1 MERKSNVSKA
11 RRLLYVRDWLEWK
24 EKRKKILKVS
34 IMITKSQAYQLTEIL
49 GLPEAKVEDMIS
61 VEGVGLFFVIN
72 STRVDAVC
80 PDCGK
85 RSGHLHMNHWYNIE
99 DLPWNEQ
106 PVHLRVNRRQFWCK
120 HCGQVFSEEL
130 AFVKKRRTYT
140 QRFADEIVSQVLGSS
155 IHYVAKRTG
164 LSDEQIETMI
174 EDAGESYLP
183 QVPKSLKYLG
193 IDEIT
198 VVKGQGNYY
207 GVLVDLETHQPI
219 TLLPARTQ
227 EALGEIFSQW
237 GEEVLKGIEGVS
249 IDLWRPYQSLVAEM
263 IPNATIVADRFHVTK
278 LLNEELDKQRK
289 AEKQAAKKI
298 RKKVERE
305 RVLKGLTGSKYALLK
320 NKKDLNE
327 QQEAK
332 LEEVCEICPTLAEM
346 HRLKED
352 FRDIFDKFE
361 NWTDGTL
368 KLLDWMKKSS
378 TLFNGICGTI
388 KRWFGE
394 ITSYFELSITNGV
407 VEGINNQGNR
417 MKKRGQKMLDCWR
430 IERRKWSLRAAL

>member
-1 MERKSNVSKA
+1 
-11 RRLLYVRDWLEWK
+11 
-24 EKRKKILKVS
+24 
-34 IMITKSQAYQLTEIL
+34 MITKSQANQLTELL
-49 GLPEAKVEDMIS
+49 GLPDATVEDMTS
-61 VEGVGLFFVIN
+61 VDGVGLFFVIN

-80 PDCGK
+80 PDCEK
-85 RSGHLHMNHWYNIE
+85 RSRHLHTNNWYNIE

-106 PVHLRVNRRQFWCK
+106 SVILRVNRRQFWCK
-120 HCGQVFSEEL
+120 NCRQVFSEEL
-130 AFVKKRRTYT
+130 AFVKKRRTHT

-155 IHYVAKRTG
+155 IHRVAKRTG

-183 QVPKSLKYLG
+183 QVPTSLKYLG

-227 EALGEIFSQW
+227 EALREIFSQW

-263 IPNATIVADRFHVTK
+263 MPNATIVADRFHVTK
-278 LLNEELDKQRK
+278 LLNDELDEQRK

-305 RVLKGLTGSKYALLK
+305 RVLNGLTGSKYALLK

-332 LEEVCEICPTLAEM
+332 LEEVCEVCPTLAEM

-352 FRDIFDKFE
+352 FRDIFDKSE
-361 NWTDGTL
+361 NWADGTL
-368 KLLDWMKKSS
+368 KLLDWMKESS

-407 VEGINNQGNR
+407 VEGINNKLKLIKRLGYGFGNF
-417 MKKRGQKMLDCWR
+417 DNFN
-430 IERRKWSLRAAL
+430 LRVLLSWIFPLKTA

>member
-1 MERKSNVSKA
+1 M
-11 RRLLYVRDWLEWK
+11 
-24 EKRKKILKVS
+24 LKVN
-34 IMITKSQAYQLTEIL
+34 IMITKSEAHQLTELL
-49 GLPEAKVEDMIS
+49 GLPEARVEDMTL

-85 RSGHLHMNHWYNIE
+85 QSRHLHTNHWYNIE
-99 DLPWNEQ
+99 DLPWNEK
-106 PVHLRVNRRQFWCK
+106 PVFLRVNRRQFWCK

-140 QRFADEIVSQVLGSS
+140 QRFADEIVSQALGSS
-155 IHYVAKRTG
+155 IHGVAKRTG

-227 EALGEIFSQW
+227 EALREIFSQW

-249 IDLWRPYQSLVAEM
+249 IDLWRPYESLVAEM

-278 LLNEELDKQRK
+278 LLNEELDEQRK

-298 RKKVERE
+298 RKKAERE

-320 NKKDLNE
+320 NKKNLNE

-332 LEEVCEICPTLAEM
+332 LEEVSKVCPTLAEM

-352 FRDIFDKFE
+352 FRDIFDKFD

-378 TLFNGICGTI
+378 TLFKGTCGTI

-407 VEGINNQGNR
+407 VEGINN
-417 MKKRGQKMLDCWR
+417 KLKLIKRLGYGFRNFDNFN
-430 IERRKWSLRAAL
+430 LRVLLSWIFPLKTA